1 MSLLPVV
8 VPVGPGPREEA
19 RVADLLASLHHHEPD
34 AGPVLLVDDAPQQ
47 RRAWPESQP
56 GLAVEVLPNPRNGE
70 GVGTFGG
77 VCAAT
82 LLGLRWARSRAPGEP
97 VLRLDTD
104 ALVIAAFARY
114 LRAAVASD
122 PKVGVLGA
130 CRRTPNGQLRDVRA
144 WAAMVRRHAM
154 PVWLWRTAPHVQR
167 ALTGRNAAVR
177 REVRAGLRGRGYT
190 PGTHCMAA
198 ACVITPRMVA
208 AMAAAGMFDDPL
220 RWIDARIGDDVMLGL
235 QAAALGFELRGMV
248 TDGDPFGLSHVG
260 LPDLPQRLV
269 DRGFAFV
276 HSLKNDP
283 RAEEGELR
291 AWFAA
296 RRRSPW

>member
-1 MSLLPVV
+1 MSPLPVV
-8 VPVGPGPREEA
+8 VPVGPGSREEA

-47 RRAWPESQP
+47 RRVWPESQP
-56 GLAVEVLPNPRNGE
+56 GLAVEVLPNPRNGR

-104 ALVIAAFARY
+104 ALVIGAFARTVH
-114 LRAAVASD
+114 AAVAGD
-122 PKVGVLGA
+122 PKAGVLGA
-130 CRRTPNGQLRDVRA
+130 CRRTPNGQLRDVRS
-144 WAAMVRRHAM
+144 WAAMVRRHAR
-154 PVWLWRTAPHVQR
+154 PVWLWRAAPHVHR
-167 ALTGRNAAVR
+167 ALDGRNAAVR

-198 ACVITPRMVA
+198 ACVVTPRMVA
-208 AMAAAGMFDDPL
+208 AMAGSGMFDDPL

-248 TDGDPFGLSHVG
+248 ADGEPFGLRHIG
-260 LPDLPQRLV
+260 LADTPQRLV

-283 RAEEGELR
+283 EHDEDALR
-291 AWFAA
+291 AFFAA
-296 RRRSPW
+296 RREAR

>member
-19 RVADLLASLHHHEPD
+19 RVADLLASLQYHEPD
-34 AGPVLLVDDAPQQ
+34 AGPVLLIDDAPEQ
-47 RRAWPESQP
+47 RRAWPVSQP
-56 GLAVEVLPNPRNGE
+56 DRAVEVLPNPRNGE

-104 ALVIAAFARY
+104 ALVIGAFARH
-114 LRAAVASD
+114 LRAVVAGD
-122 PKVGVLGA
+122 PKVGVLGS

-167 ALTGRNAAVR
+167 ALSGRNAAVR
-177 REVRAGLRGRGYT
+177 REVRAGLRGRGYA
-190 PGTHCMAA
+190 PGSHCMAA
-198 ACVITPRMVA
+198 ACLITPRMVG

-248 TDGDPFGLSHVG
+248 ADGEPFGLSHVG
-260 LPDLPQRLV
+260 LPDSPQRLV

-283 RAEEGELR
+283 HMDEDELR

-296 RRRSPW
+296 RRGPAW